1 MFEKWIA
8 SLKISVDLLPGLD
21 DLGPG
26 TADMEAGLVD
36 VGLGSGEIQ
45 AGTRS
50 DPSTEVELARRC

>member
-8 SLKISVDLLPGLD
+8 SLKISVDLAPGLD

-36 VGLGSGEIQ
+36 VGLGVKFRPESKVIC
-45 AGTRS
+45 
-50 DPSTEVELARRC
+50 LRR